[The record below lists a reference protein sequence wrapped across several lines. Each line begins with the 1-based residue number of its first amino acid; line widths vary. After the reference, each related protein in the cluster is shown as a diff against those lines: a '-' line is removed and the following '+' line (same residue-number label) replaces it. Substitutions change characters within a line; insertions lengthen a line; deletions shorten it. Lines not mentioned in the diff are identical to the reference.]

1 MFVPVNEYIGING
14 FALSGKVLIFLT
26 TIKTIASV
34 TFTKF
39 DMLAKLKEGIYVGY

>member
-1 MFVPVNEYIGING
+1 MFVPVNEHIGING

-26 TIKTIASV
+26 TIKMIASA

-39 DMLAKLKEGIYVGY
+39 DMVDRPKGRA